1 MVFPLSI
8 WSNAVEVRKAFIID
22 QLLNIGIYKKENV
35 QLYELSL
42 SELENEYMIHMGRK
56 KR

>member
-1 MVFPLSI
+1 MFPLSI
-8 WSNAVEVRKAFIID
+8 WNNAVEVRKAFIID

-42 SELENEYMIHMGRK
+42 SELENEYMIHMGRM